1 MLKIYFLFFRSM
13 SAMREGGASRHVL
26 DRAFEREFPPK
37 EQRKV
42 AKLVNAFH
50 RDERSVFGRI
60 LLKFLTPESKNSVID
75 FGSGWKAVIDI
86 KKGLVTSLSPLDEA
100 RNADGK
106 VWRWDDISELVLDPD
121 LIPET
126 IAKWKLAKKEAKLKK
141 KQEFPPVEILDTGV
155 LQEEEAEQTLPDPE
169 RSIEDISFEIEEFLK
184 YPQIEGQKLWVPTAE
199 ILENFKEYKKE
210 DVLAALELQ
219 YEYQGNIKKYPAF
232 QKTEKATWRY
242 DVEQEQIS

>member
-1 MLKIYFLFFRSM
+1 MIRM
-13 SAMREGGASRHVL
+13 PEGGTSHHVL

-42 AKLVNAFH
+42 AELLNAFH

-126 IAKWKLAKKEAKLKK
+126 IAKWKQAKKEAKIKK
-141 KQEFPPVEILDTGV
+141 KQEKVGEIV
-155 LQEEEAEQTLPDPE
+155 VPEEEAEQTLPDPIE
-169 RSIEDISFEIEEFLK
+169 KNIEDISFEIEEFLK
-184 YPQIEGQKLWVPTAE
+184 YYQIKGQKLWVSTDE

-210 DVLAALELQ
+210 EVLEALKLQ
-219 YEYQGNIKKYPAF
+219 YEYQGKIKKYPAF
-232 QKTEKATWRY
+232 AKTEDAGWRY
-242 DVEQEQIS
+242 DVEE